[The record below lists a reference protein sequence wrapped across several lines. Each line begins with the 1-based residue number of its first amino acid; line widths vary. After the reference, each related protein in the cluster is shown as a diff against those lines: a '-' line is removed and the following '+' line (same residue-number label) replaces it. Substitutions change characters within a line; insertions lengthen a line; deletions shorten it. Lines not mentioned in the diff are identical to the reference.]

1 MYIKTIKNCKKYYN
15 NDIFQIYVDNSCL
28 FLAGMLCANTTTLP
42 VTAVV
47 VKGAEPRKHIQ
58 YIYNV
63 YVY

>member
-1 MYIKTIKNCKKYYN
+1 MT
-15 NDIFQIYVDNSCL
+15 FFRFTQDNSCL
-28 FLAGMLCANTTTLP
+28 FLAGMLYANTTTLP

>member
-1 MYIKTIKNCKKYYN
+1 MT
-15 NDIFQIYVDNSCL
+15 FFRFTQDNSCL